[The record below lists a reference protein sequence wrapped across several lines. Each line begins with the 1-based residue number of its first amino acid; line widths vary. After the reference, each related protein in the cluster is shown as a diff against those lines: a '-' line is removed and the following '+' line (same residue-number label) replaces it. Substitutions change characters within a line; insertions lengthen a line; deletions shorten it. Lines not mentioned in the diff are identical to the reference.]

1 MVENELKLILGVM
14 VSASFQFIMILEC
27 MCRFLSEMI
36 FSVVTSIIK
45 SSILWQV
52 YRRKQQVGHYY
63 VHLHRSLCII
73 AVLFAIA
80 MGNLFHIN
88 VKLGISMQKEGSK
101 VLYEFF
107 FFFFNFF
114 GRGML
119 RYFHLIV
126 SQTC

>member
-45 SSILWQV
+45 SFILWQV

-88 VKLGISMQKEGSK
+88 VKLGISMQKERSK

-107 FFFFNFF
+107 FFFF
-114 GRGML
+114 
-119 RYFHLIV
+119 
-126 SQTC
+126 